1 MDWIGMAQ
9 ISLSIGTFGML
20 VYEVFYNSRQ
30 RKIDRRISVT
40 VEDQREKQRK
50 LFDNVNGLLDI
61 EKKFIYSKITEDE
74 LSSILLESLSYKV
87 GVWININRKNKFA
100 ERLRDNCTSLAT
112 WLASSAES
120 RIMGNNNNY
129 LESAHRNVM
138 DIWILVDKYI
148 EEEENLIEYLLK
160 SKEISGYLIKSN
172 HFICSFCN
180 ICFFIRSREVRKGRI
195 AE

>member
-1 MDWIGMAQ
+1 M
-9 ISLSIGTFGML
+9 
-20 VYEVFYNSRQ
+20 
-30 RKIDRRISVT
+30 
-40 VEDQREKQRK
+40 
-50 LFDNVNGLLDI
+50 
-61 EKKFIYSKITEDE
+61 
-74 LSSILLESLSYKV
+74 ESLSYKV

-160 SKEISGYLIKSN
+160 K
-172 HFICSFCN
+172 
-180 ICFFIRSREVRKGRI
+180 
-195 AE
+195 

>member
-1 MDWIGMAQ
+1 MDWIGMVQ

-129 LESAHRNVM
+129 LESAHRNVV

-160 SKEISGYLIKSN
+160 K
-172 HFICSFCN
+172 
-180 ICFFIRSREVRKGRI
+180 
-195 AE
+195 